1 MVLKPQ
7 DVFIV
12 LKLVALGRQPWT
24 YIQLASE
31 LFMSASEIN
40 AGVKRAI
47 RARLAG
53 AAPGGKGNPLPNL
66 IALNEFLVHGV
77 KYAFPP
83 DRGSLTLGVPTA
95 HAAAPLAGQIE
106 PYEELPPVWPTPEGT
121 VKGYAY
127 SPLYTSVPKAAL
139 ADPKLH
145 ELLALVDAIRDE
157 RSRVANLAIK
167 ELQARLRL

>member
-12 LKLVALGRQPWT
+12 LKLVALGRRPWT
-24 YIQLASE
+24 YVQLANE

-40 AGVKRAI
+40 AGVKRAV

-53 AAPGGKGNPLPNL
+53 LPPGGKGSPMPNL
-66 IALNEFLVHGV
+66 MGLTEFLVHGV

-95 HAAAPLAGQIE
+95 HAAAPLVGQIE
-106 PYEELPPVWPTPEGT
+106 PYEDLPPVWPSPEGG
-121 VKGYAY
+121 VNGYAY
-127 SPLYTSVPKAAL
+127 APLYSSVPKAAL

-157 RSRVANLAIK
+157 RSRVGNLAIK
-167 ELQARLRL
+167 ELTDRLRL